1 MSVHDIPASGVGYEF
16 ALRCDAVHP
25 VRCDEELRS
34 ATRQGVVALA
44 CEHGAHEHGFTRG
57 WYNPRR
63 LATMAESVTR
73 RYGS

>member
-63 LATMAESVTR
+63 LAAMADSVTR